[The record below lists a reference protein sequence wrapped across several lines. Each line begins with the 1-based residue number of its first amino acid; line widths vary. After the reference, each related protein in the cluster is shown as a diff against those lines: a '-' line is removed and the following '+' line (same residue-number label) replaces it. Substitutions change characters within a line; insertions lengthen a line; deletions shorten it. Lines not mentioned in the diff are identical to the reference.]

1 MFLVGYL
8 QAWVGYI
15 SIGYISGI
23 YIQRPDIW
31 CGYISSFQIGYLDI
45 AWNGY
50 GYWIFLLYIISIWA
64 AGYRIWIYIQFLPAD
79 MDRILYPKKVDM
91 TQAWNKITELRRVL
105 ISQKLKQRLLF
116 GKGAPLSSFFHPWK
130 TWCCGV
136 CYCFTADALF
146 KQKIHNWS
154 SKKRCV

>member
-1 MFLVGYL
+1 MQIIAELFFCHFNVSEKVFCEQVLE

-45 AWNGY
+45 SWYGY

-64 AGYRIWIYIQFLPAD
+64 AGYRIWIYIQFLPSD

-91 TQAWNKITELRRVL
+91 TQAWLQCTNFRISILKLVL
-105 ISQKLKQRLLF
+105 IHAWHMVGGACILK
-116 GKGAPLSSFFHPWK
+116 S
-130 TWCCGV
+130 V
-136 CYCFTADALF
+136 
-146 KQKIHNWS
+146 
-154 SKKRCV
+154 